1 MIIETAWKKYKE
13 AKEKYDTALENEG
26 FGNWVGIAKRS
37 MNTSLYILILSVFL
51 SLLFI
56 PFAIFFTIYCG
67 NKKGWSTILI
77 TIIIFTFFIPYIGFF
92 SVMFMLIYGIICY
105 TST

>member
-13 AKEKYDTALENEG
+13 AKEKYDTAVENEG

-37 MNTSLYILILSVFL
+37 MNTALYIFILSIVITL
-51 SLLFI
+51 IFI

-67 NKKGWSTILI
+67 IKKNWSILLMTILI
-77 TIIIFTFFIPYIGFF
+77 FSFFTPYIGFF
-92 SVMFMLIYGIICY
+92 TTMFMLIYGIICY
-105 TST
+105 TSY